1 MNLPQPSKPIDLLI
15 LSNGPGEVMT
25 WVRPVVKSLR
35 LQFGKPQARISAV
48 LSPCPHASG
57 QEAVVLESFPEV
69 DRVQGPDGFWPF
81 LLWGQTQAQ
90 WDWRSQGV
98 VLFLGGDQFFAIAIG
113 KRLGYKVVTYAEWEA
128 RWLYLVDACGAAH
141 GTLLPKIPSR
151 YRSKVKV
158 VGDLIA
164 EAQTLESS
172 PESIAQ
178 MLQLPPNL
186 LPNTELLGLLPGSKA
201 AKLTLGLPLGLAI
214 AEYLHQVRPQVQ
226 IIIPVAP
233 TLTLAELSRYANPQT
248 NPYIAAVQG
257 VQAELIEP
265 DQGLPYFLTQGGAR
279 VLLWTR
285 SPAYDLLIHCQL
297 CLTIVGANT
306 AELASLAVP
315 MLVLLPTQQLE
326 LMRAW
331 DGVPGLLANL
341 PLVGTTFT
349 KLIGRFVLKRGLG
362 LLAWPNIWAG
372 REIVPEW
379 VGHLLPKP
387 VGDRVIRLLD
397 HPDELETMR
406 AELRQVR
413 GEPGAAKRLAELVE
427 SVLEP

>member
-1 MNLPQPSKPIDLLI
+1 MNLPSIPEPIDLLI

-25 WVRPVVKSLR
+25 WVRPVVKALR
-35 LQFGKPQARISAV
+35 LRFGKDRARISAV

-57 QEAVVLESFPEV
+57 QEAAVLESFPEV
-69 DRVQGPDGFWPF
+69 DRVQGPEGFWPF
-81 LLWGQTQAQ
+81 LLWGETQAR

-98 VLFLGGDQFFAIAIG
+98 VLFLGGEQFFAIAIG

-128 RWLYLVDACGAAH
+128 RWLSLADACGVAH
-141 GTLLPKIPSR
+141 SNLLSKIPAR
-151 YRSKVKV
+151 YQAKVQV

-164 EAQTLESS
+164 EAQTLDPLLEPIIQTLQLS
-172 PESIAQ
+172 PE
-178 MLQLPPNL
+178 
-186 LPNTELLGLLPGSKA
+186 TELLGLLPGSKA
-201 AKLTLGLPLGLAI
+201 AKLTLGVPLGLAI

-226 IIIPVAP
+226 VVIPVAP

-248 NPYIAAVQG
+248 NPYINAVQG
-257 VQAELIEP
+257 IQAELIEP
-265 DQGLPYFLTQGGAR
+265 ERGLPYLLTPGGTQ

-285 SPAYDLLIHCQL
+285 SPAYDLLLHCRL

-331 DGVPGLLANL
+331 DGIPGLFANL
-341 PLVGTTFT
+341 PLVGTGFT
-349 KLIGRFVLKRGLG
+349 KLMGRFVLKRGLG

-387 VGDRVIRLLD
+387 VGDRVIHLLN

-413 GEPGAAKRLAELVE
+413 GEPGAAKRLAALVE
-427 SVLEP
+427 SVLEK

>member
-1 MNLPQPSKPIDLLI
+1 MNLPPIHEPIDLLI

-25 WVRPVVKSLR
+25 WVRPVVKALR
-35 LQFGKPQARISAV
+35 LHFGESRARISVV

-57 QEAVVLESFPEV
+57 QEAAVLERFPEV
-69 DRVQGPDGFWPF
+69 DRVQGPEGFWPF
-81 LLWGQTQAQ
+81 MLRGKTQAH

-128 RWLYLVDACGAAH
+128 RWLFLVDACGVAH
-141 GTLLPKIPSR
+141 SNL
-151 YRSKVKV
+151 RSKISARYLQKVQV

-164 EAQTLESS
+164 EARTLDPLTEPILQTLQLS
-172 PESIAQ
+172 PE
-178 MLQLPPNL
+178 
-186 LPNTELLGLLPGSKA
+186 TELVGLLPGSKA
-201 AKLTLGLPLGLAI
+201 AKLTLGVPLGLAI
-214 AEYLHQVRPQVQ
+214 AEYLHRVRPQVQ
-226 IIIPVAP
+226 VIIPVAP
-233 TLTLAELSRYANPQT
+233 TLTIAELSRYANPQT
-248 NPYIAAVQG
+248 NPYMDAVQG

-265 DQGLPYFLTQGGAR
+265 ENGLPYLLTPGGTR
-279 VLLWTR
+279 VLLWSR
-285 SPAYDLLIHCQL
+285 SPAYDLLLHCEL

-331 DGVPGLLANL
+331 DGIPGLLANL
-341 PLVGTTFT
+341 PLVGTGFT
-349 KLIGRFVLKRGLG
+349 KLMGRFVLKRGLG

-387 VGDRVIRLLD
+387 VGDRVLHLLS
-397 HPDELETMR
+397 HPDELEKMR
-406 AELRQVR
+406 TALREVR
-413 GEPGAAKRLAELVE
+413 GEPGAAQRLAELAE
-427 SVLEP
+427 AVLEA

>member
-1 MNLPQPSKPIDLLI
+1 MNLPQSPEPIDLLI

-25 WVRPVVKSLR
+25 WVRPVVKALR
-35 LQFGKPQARISAV
+35 LRLGKNRARISVV

-57 QEAVVLESFPEV
+57 QEVAVLESFPEV
-69 DRVQGPDGFWPF
+69 DRVQGPEEFWPF
-81 LLWGQTQAQ
+81 LLWGKTQMR
-90 WDWRSQGV
+90 WDWRSQGL

-113 KRLGYKVVTYAEWEA
+113 KRLGYKVAIYAEWEA
-128 RWLYLVDACGAAH
+128 RWLSLADAYGVAH
-141 GTLLPKIPSR
+141 LNLRSKIPAR
-151 YRSKVKV
+151 YQHKVQV

-164 EAQTLESS
+164 EAQTLDPLLEPTVQTLQLS
-172 PESIAQ
+172 PE
-178 MLQLPPNL
+178 
-186 LPNTELLGLLPGSKA
+186 TELLGLLPGSKA
-201 AKLTLGLPLGLAI
+201 AKLTLGVPLGLAI

-226 IIIPVAP
+226 VVIPVAP

-248 NPYIAAVQG
+248 NPYINAVQG
-257 VQAELIEP
+257 IQAELIEP
-265 DQGLPYFLTQGGAR
+265 ERGLPYLLTPGGTR

-285 SPAYDLLIHCQL
+285 SPAYDLLLQCQL

-331 DGVPGLLANL
+331 DGIPGLLANL
-341 PLVGTTFT
+341 PLVGTAFT

-387 VGDRVIRLLD
+387 VGERVLHLLN
-397 HPDELETMR
+397 HPDGLEKMR

-413 GEPGAAKRLAELVE
+413 GAPGAAQRLAELVE
-427 SVLEP
+427 AVLEA

>member
-1 MNLPQPSKPIDLLI
+1 MNSTPNLEPIDLLI

-25 WVRPVVKSLR
+25 WVRPVAQALR
-35 LQFGKPQARISAV
+35 LRFGEGRARLSVV

-57 QEAVVLESFPEV
+57 QEASVLRGFHEV
-69 DRVQGPDGFWPF
+69 DRVQEPEGFWPF
-81 LLWGQTQAQ
+81 LLWGKTQAR
-90 WDWRSQGV
+90 WDWRSRGV
-98 VLFLGGDQFFAIAIG
+98 VLFLGGDQFFAVAIG
-113 KRLGYKVVTYAEWEA
+113 KRLGYKIVTYAEWEA
-128 RWLYLVDACGAAH
+128 RWLSLVDACGVAH
-141 GTLLPKIPSR
+141 ATLLPKIPAR
-151 YRSKVKV
+151 FQSKVQV

-164 EAQTLESS
+164 EAQTLN
-172 PESIAQ
+172 PSIEPISQ
-178 MLQLPPNL
+178 MLQLSPK
-186 LPNTELLGLLPGSKA
+186 TELVGLLPGSKA

-214 AEYLHQVRPQVQ
+214 AAYLHQIRPQVQ
-226 IIIPVAP
+226 VIIPVAS
-233 TLTLAELSRYANPQT
+233 TLTLTDLSRYANPQT
-248 NPYIAAVQG
+248 NPYMDSVQG
-257 VQAELIEP
+257 VQAELMTP
-265 DQGLPYFLTQGGAR
+265 DQGLPYLLTQGGAR

-285 SPAYDLLIHCQL
+285 SPAYDLLLHCQL

-331 DGVPGLLANL
+331 DGIPGLLANL
-341 PLVGTTFT
+341 PLVGTGFT

-387 VGDRVIRLLD
+387 VGDRVFHLLD
-397 HPDELETMR
+397 HPDKLEAMR

-413 GEPGAAKRLAELVE
+413 GEPGAAQRLVE
-427 SVLEP
+427 MVEAVLRE